1 MVTILMKMLHEGV
14 VKVHD
19 KLKENDIV
27 MVYSDGYSDNVFSD
41 KFKICLEKL
50 IDPKSSL
57 ITNMSRAADCQARRA
72 WILSKDRNYKSPW

>member
-1 MVTILMKMLHEGV
+1 
-14 VKVHD
+14 
-19 KLKENDIV
+19 

-72 WILSKDRNYKSPW
+72 WILSKDRNYKSPWQAHCMKNDRHQAQHMGGR